1 MLKEF
6 KSIVCTTALLL
17 VWQGLATAQEQQPPK
32 SEPQPEAS
40 SPKQPAP
47 EKAPPQVTEPQG
59 AEPQPVAPSPSKPDA
74 AAPKDQTTPAPQEQP
89 LAATPPAPQQPE
101 PAPKCKPQTARTA
114 SSKKKAP
121 KKAAR
126 KTSSAHSRASQTQKS
141 GTAQTGKVVVRNGS
155 ARDSSVQLSPALTQE
170 QESHNRENT
179 DQLLATT
186 DDNLKR
192 VEGRQLTAS
201 QQSTIDQIRSYMR
214 QAKLAADAGDLARAR
229 TLAFK
234 AHLLSDDL
242 AKP

>member
-1 MLKEF
+1 MLRRF
-6 KSIVCTTALLL
+6 KSIVCATALLL
-17 VWQGLATAQEQQPPK
+17 IWPGLAITQEQQPPK

-40 SPKQPAP
+40 SPNQPAP
-47 EKAPPQVTEPQG
+47 EKTPSQTEPQG
-59 AEPQPVAPSPSKPDA
+59 AEPQPTAPSPAKPDA
-74 AAPKDQTTPAPQEQP
+74 AAPKDQTIPAPQEQP
-89 LAATPPAPQQPE
+89 PATVPAAPQQPE
-101 PAPKCKPQTARTA
+101 PAAKAKPQPTRTA
-114 SSKKKAP
+114 SSKRKPP
-121 KKAAR
+121 KKTVK
-126 KTSSAHSRASQTQKS
+126 KTSAAHSSAIQTDKP
-141 GTAQTGKVVVRNGS
+141 GTAPPDKVVVRNGS
-155 ARDSSVQLSPALTQE
+155 AKDSSVQLSPALSQE

-214 QAKLAADAGDLARAR
+214 QAKLAADAGDLARAH

>member
-1 MLKEF
+1 MLKKF
-6 KSIVCTTALLL
+6 KSIVCATALLL
-17 VWQGLATAQEQQPPK
+17 IWPGLAVTQEQQPPK
-32 SEPQPEAS
+32 SEPQPEAA
-40 SPKQPAP
+40 SPTQPAP
-47 EKAPPQVTEPQG
+47 EKTPPQTAEPQG
-59 AEPQPVAPSPSKPDA
+59 GEPQPTTPSPAKPEA
-74 AAPKDQTTPAPQEQP
+74 TAPKDQTTPMPQEQP
-89 LAATPPAPQQPE
+89 PATAPAAPQQPE
-101 PAPKCKPQTARTA
+101 PAAKAKPQPARTA
-114 SSKKKAP
+114 SSKKKAT
-121 KKAAR
+121 KKTAK
-126 KTSSAHSRASQTQKS
+126 KTSAAHSSTSQTQKP
-141 GTAQTGKVVVRNGS
+141 GTGPPDKVVVRNGS
-155 ARDSSVQLSPALTQE
+155 ARDSSVQLSPALSQE

-214 QAKLAADAGDLARAR
+214 QAKLAADAGDLARAH